1 MSRVQRPEI
10 ALGTGWCLQKRCWP
24 AHYSDFD
31 ATMLHMGI
39 VEKLVLDKMPVKHAQ
54 WSAFDRSGDP
64 SNWHICGLLR
74 APKCRCR
81 NNSWSHPPF
90 LTPSS
95 FLPPCLPISCPES
108 DEVWGREPE
117 RIIGPKSAKFL
128 HKHCKRTAV
137 NSHFELNTWSDGE
150 YWA

>member
-31 ATMLHMGI
+31 ATMLHMELWKNLCWTKCPWNTPSDRLLIDPAILQIDTFVGSSVPPNVD
-39 VEKLVLDKMPVKHAQ
+39 VEIILGPTH
-54 WSAFDRSGDP
+54 
-64 SNWHICGLLR
+64 H
-74 APKCRCR
+74 
-81 NNSWSHPPF
+81 F

-95 FLPPCLPISCPES
+95 FLPPCPPITCPES

-128 HKHCKRTAV
+128 HKHCKIIAA
-137 NSHFELNTWSDGE
+137 NSRFKLYTWSDGE
-150 YWA
+150 YRA